1 MVHKNEFHTSNIFR
15 ISSPRTFK
23 KFACCCQIDFE
34 FQIKKQV
41 DGKPDFGRLYTAS
54 GGKNAVEKAL
64 TLDKV

>member
-1 MVHKNEFHTSNIFR
+1 MNFILR
-15 ISSPRTFK
+15 ISLGLAHLEHLRNLRV
-23 KFACCCQIDFE
+23 ACQIDFK

-54 GGKNAVEKAL
+54 GGKNAVEKGL

>member
-1 MVHKNEFHTSNIFR
+1 MNFILR
-15 ISSPRTFK
+15 ISLGLDHLEHLRNLRV
-23 KFACCCQIDFE
+23 ACQIDFK

-54 GGKNAVEKAL
+54 GGKNAVEKGL